1 MLRSLLLI
9 LLLAACGSRN
19 SKSSATTAAA
29 LPDTTATQNPNPDES
44 ASAERRSVILIVGD
58 GMGPGLLQ
66 WSRLSGGPRAVDGMD
81 DSALVLTS
89 SESDVVTDS
98 AAAAT
103 AMATGR
109 KTRNR
114 SLGVDAAGKSLTS
127 VAEQAKKEGKRVGL
141 VTTSFLWD
149 ATPGAFYAHTTD
161 RDNLDLVTSQALAA
175 KFDVLLGGGAAALD
189 PAHRQDGKDLRRAFA
204 DAGYHVVATPTVPG
218 LPVLGLFAPEA
229 LFDETAPSYAPPV
242 ALPVMAGL
250 ALDALAD
257 SPKGFF
263 LLIEDEG
270 IDEMAHANAPEPL
283 GAALTA
289 FDQTVRA
296 ALEYRRAHPETVVL
310 VVSDHDTGGLDL
322 TAPSDCAGRTAAS
335 GGGKDYC
342 MGFSTK
348 SHTAAPVTLFASGM
362 DVSGAV
368 IDNTR
373 VFELLRQGL
382 GLP

>member
-1 MLRSLLLI
+1 MLRTLLLVF
-9 LLLAACGSRN
+9 LLAACGNRN
-19 SKSSATTAAA
+19 AKSPATTAAA
-29 LPDTTATQNPNPDES
+29 LPDTTATQSPNPDEP
-44 ASAERRSVILIVGD
+44 ASAERRSVILLVGD
-58 GMGPGLLQ
+58 GMGPALLQ
-66 WSRLSGGPRAVDGMD
+66 WSRLNAGPRAVDEMD
-81 DSALVLTS
+81 DSALVLTG

-114 SLGVDAAGKSLTS
+114 SLGVDATGKSLAT
-127 VAEQAKKEGKRVGL
+127 VAEQAKQEGKRVGL

-149 ATPGAFYAHTTD
+149 ATPGAFYAHTTN

-204 DAGYHVVATPTVPG
+204 EAGYHVVSTPAVPG

-229 LFDETAPSYAPPV
+229 LFDEAAPSYAPPV

-250 ALDALAD
+250 ALEALAD
-257 SPKGFF
+257 APKGFF

-270 IDEMAHANAPEPL
+270 IDEMAHANALEPL
-283 GAALTA
+283 AAALTA

-296 ALEYRRAHPETVVL
+296 ALAYRRAHPETVVL

-322 TAPSDCAGRTAAS
+322 TAPTDCAGRTSAAA
-335 GGGKDYC
+335 GAKAYC
-342 MGFSTK
+342 VGFSSK
-348 SHTAAPVTLFASGM
+348 AHTAAPVTLFASGLE
-362 DVSGAV
+362 VSGAV

-373 VFELLRQGL
+373 IFDLLRQGL